1 MANSVIEDYVKA
13 PDKEAPAKDV
23 PTKDDDINAKW
34 ESLAILATIGNT
46 KEFLGVNMSL
56 GDVHKLS
63 VKDVEKYYV
72 RYQTIL
78 RQHTDG
84 LVESGIQA
92 ASKIASYFINV
103 DVPEKLCNTWK
114 NNKLLV
120 RDLSTFAGYLALK
133 GGRLV
138 TLASVTFDLTKHV
151 KLWNHQQK
159 DNTFQDV
166 LGTFQDTLSTSED
179 PHEKPLEINLE
190 ELWANVRRP
199 LGILPSKP
207 KKVSW
212 TNCLNDL

>member
-1 MANSVIEDYVKA
+1 M
-13 PDKEAPAKDV
+13 
-23 PTKDDDINAKW
+23 
-34 ESLAILATIGNT
+34 
-46 KEFLGVNMSL
+46 NMSL

-120 RDLSTFAGYLALK
+120 RDLSTFAGYLALR

-151 KLWNHQQK
+151 KLGNQEK
-159 DNTFQDV
+159 DNTFQDI

-179 PHEKPLEINLE
+179 PHEKPLNLE
-190 ELWANVRRP
+190 
-199 LGILPSKP
+199 
-207 KKVSW
+207 
-212 TNCLNDL
+212 DL